1 MKLKEI
7 DRTVHVAWSPAN
19 TDEHQANANY
29 LVGGTA
35 AQQLDAS
42 FSTNSQLELF
52 QVNLADR
59 SMAMTPIGSVKTDYR
74 FNKLIWP
81 SVKLLIGAT
90 EKGRIYLVDP
100 FAQTISQQLDKHTG
114 SVHSIDMNILQPNLF
129 ASGGSNSELMI
140 WDLNDLKQPMIP
152 GGTSTAT
159 HHIDEEVQCVAWNRQ
174 KSHILG
180 STLGGKTLIWDLK
193 SSNEPIFKISDSTY
207 RMRANRLVWHPD
219 ITSQLCLASEED
231 QSGAIQLWD
240 LRYGA
245 SPMKLLSG
253 HTRGILDLQWS
264 PNDGNLLMSSGKD
277 NKIICWNPND
287 VSVMAEI
294 VYEIP
299 CNHWCFDVKW
309 CLVDPNLI
317 SASSFDGTL
326 SIYTLMGGSCQVSR
340 PVNNQLFTQAFG
352 DGLPSTQES
361 HPATTTHD
369 VLPIKYAPKWMRR
382 KTRVSFGFG
391 GKLVTV
397 QAPVTPSTTESGP
410 SSPNA
415 TGIRRPPILIEQVVV
430 DHVFVQAVQTFDNM
444 LQSGTLLDYCDHQ
457 ISSTS
462 NTQDEQI
469 LWRFLRASFE
479 SDPKVK
485 YIELLGFRRDD
496 ILHKVQTL
504 TLDDKHNL
512 PTESLN
518 GLHLG
523 DNHVKKHSNAEVE
536 TLLSRSIMLGQF
548 EAAVDLCFHEQRYT
562 DALLLAHLSGQEL
575 LYKTQKRY
583 FEKVVTPTT
592 KLIDIVTNQ
601 DWPRLI
607 ESSNMTNWRDVLVA
621 LLTYTTGSTFIDLC
635 NQLGHRLAQQHVGT
649 NDSLRTYASICFI
662 CTGNLEQFDLAWSSK
677 YQQQGMS
684 SMQLEQLIEKLFV
697 LKRSLDY
704 SVAHQQQQ
712 QQKKTIN
719 ASGSMDGPS
728 ISRHLA
734 LFGQLLA
741 NEGCARAALV
751 YLGNLQTPEL
761 VVLRDRLYYGV
772 PTNQLTGIPKPPSP
786 FRRVD
791 IPTQPQLQPSQRK
804 PSATAPHNFRPQL
817 PSESSFVPTPNP
829 SWTPPVPQIPAN
841 DPNMRPGTGLINNR
855 PATQP
860 TIPSYPSNFY
870 NPATAVT
877 QHFTPPT
884 MMSTQSYA
892 PGHTAPVLPPSM
904 SGAPN
909 VPQPVVPLV
918 PSYQDAKPVLAWNDP
933 PTVMMK
939 IPKPNPVK
947 PSAPSTDGFN
957 SNNSSFLPGANEPPA
972 QPSFHFNPA
981 ITTQPTGAM
990 YPPTAGPSSDFVHHP
1005 NSSLQESTI
1014 RRVATPPP
1022 PPAPVVKGPIPSE
1035 HQVIQDTFDLLV
1047 NRCQQAA
1054 QQLPLKRK
1062 LDEVKKKL
1070 DVLYDKLRE
1079 NRVPTSVLQGIHQI
1093 IGYIRQYDYQSSMTI
1108 YNQLVASENLAET
1121 SQYMAAVK
1129 ILLQCCMQLNV
1140 YCQ

>member
-7 DRTVHVAWSPAN
+7 DRTVHVAWSPAK
-19 TDEHQANANY
+19 TDDQTANVNY
-29 LVGGTA
+29 LVAGTA

-42 FSTNSQLELF
+42 FS
-52 QVNLADR
+52 
-59 SMAMTPIGSVKTDYR
+59 

-100 FAQTISQQLDKHTG
+100 LAQKISQQLDKHTG

-129 ASGGSNSELMI
+129 ASGGSNAELMI

-152 GGTSTAT
+152 GGTTPST

-193 SSNEPIFKISDSTY
+193 SSNEPIFKITDSTY

-231 QSGAIQLWD
+231 QSAAIQLWD

-245 SPMKLLSG
+245 SPMKLLNG

-287 VSVMAEI
+287 LSVIAEI

-326 SIYTLMGGSCQVSR
+326 SIYTLMGGSCQVTR
-340 PVNNQLFTQAFG
+340 AVNNQLFAQAFG
-352 DGLPSTQES
+352 DGLPASQEPLPS
-361 HPATTTHD
+361 TTTQD
-369 VLPIKYAPKWMRR
+369 VPPIKYAPKWMRR
-382 KTRVSFGFG
+382 KTRISFAFG
-391 GKLVTV
+391 GKLVVV
-397 QAPVTPSTTESGP
+397 QPPVTPSTTESGP
-410 SSPNA
+410 SSPSA
-415 TGIRRPPILIEQVVV
+415 TGNRRPPVLIQQVVV
-430 DHVFVQAVQTFDNM
+430 DHTFVQAVQAFDNI
-444 LQSGTLLDYCDHQ
+444 LQAGTLLEYCDHQ

-469 LWRFLRASFE
+469 LWRFLRASFD
-479 SDPKVK
+479 SDSRNK

-496 ILHKVQTL
+496 ILNKVQTL
-504 TLDDKHNL
+504 TTRDDKINL

-518 GLHLG
+518 GLHL
-523 DNHVKKHSNAEVE
+523 DDKQAKKHSNAEIE
-536 TLLSRSIMLGQF
+536 TLLSRCIMLGQF
-548 EAAVDLCFHEQRYT
+548 EPAVDLCFNEQRYT
-562 DALLLAHLSGQEL
+562 DALLLAHLGGQEL

-583 FEKVVTPTT
+583 FEKVQTPAT
-592 KLIDIVTNQ
+592 KLIDIITNQ

-607 ESSNMTNWRDVLVA
+607 ETSNMTNWRDILVA
-621 LLTYTTGSTFIDLC
+621 LLTYTSGSTFIDLC
-635 NQLGHRLAQQHVGT
+635 NQLGYRLAQQHVGT

-662 CTGNLEQFDLAWSSK
+662 CTGNLEQFDIAWSSK

-684 SMQLEQLIEKLFV
+684 SMQLERLIEKLFI
-697 LKRSLDY
+697 LKRSSDY
-704 SVAHQQQQ
+704 ANAQQQQ
-712 QQKKTIN
+712 QQKKTVN
-719 ASGSMDGPS
+719 TSGSMDGPS

-734 LFGQLLA
+734 SFGELLA

-761 VVLRDRLYYGV
+761 VVLRDRLYYGL

-786 FRRVD
+786 FRRIDV
-791 IPTQPQLQPSQRK
+791 PNPQQQQHPSQRK
-804 PSATAPHNFRPQL
+804 PSSNAPLHFRPQ
-817 PSESSFVPTPNP
+817 PTAEPSFVPPTNP
-829 SWTPPVPQIPAN
+829 SWTPSSPYIPTSDLNA
-841 DPNMRPGTGLINNR
+841 RAATSLINNR
-855 PATQP
+855 LPTQP
-860 TIPSYPSNFY
+860 AVAPAYPPNFY
-870 NPATAVT
+870 NPATAVP
-877 QHFTPPT
+877 QHFTPP
-884 MMSTQSYA
+884 SVPPPQHYV
-892 PGHTAPVLPPSM
+892 PGRATPGLPS
-904 SGAPN
+904 SIPN
-909 VPQPVVPLV
+909 VPNVPASTMPSV
-918 PSYQDAKPVLAWNDP
+918 PSYQDSKPASAWNDP
-933 PTVMMK
+933 PAVMMK
-939 IPKPNPVK
+939 VSKPNPVK
-947 PSAPSTDGFN
+947 PPTAPTDGFAA
-957 SNNSSFLPGANEPPA
+957 NNTQFLPIANDPP
-972 QPSFHFNPA
+972 QTNFHFNPA
-981 ITTQPTGAM
+981 ITSQPTGSGYPATM
-990 YPPTAGPSSDFVHHP
+990 APTSDFIHHPPTSG
-1005 NSSLQESTI
+1005 QEPI
-1014 RRVATPPP
+1014 VRKVATPPP
-1022 PPAPVVKGPIPSE
+1022 PPAPVVKGPIPTE

-1079 NRVPTSVLQGIHQI
+1079 NRVPQSVLQGVHQM

-1121 SQYMAAVK
+1121 SQYMPAVK